1 MVSLPHSLADT
12 AKGQW
17 LPHEN
22 CRMAVH
28 DIQLPKPKKI
38 RLGNWE
44 VAVLSQEQL
53 NYAATDAYVSWYL
66 YQVLKNLPDPPE
78 NKSEEIVVPPNDLI
92 SSTSI

>member
-1 MVSLPHSLADT
+1 MNSNYTKFECCSF
-12 AKGQW
+12 
-17 LPHEN
+17 
-22 CRMAVH
+22 
-28 DIQLPKPKKI
+28 PKPKKI

-78 NKSEEIVVPPNDLI
+78 NKVRK
-92 SSTSI
+92 